1 METIEQPQS
10 GDSILSSGLYG
21 TTARALIDV
30 VNKLHQCGTDNY
42 FDLPKIA
49 VIGNQSAGKSSLIE
63 SISGI
68 TLPRST
74 GTCTRCPIE
83 VMLKS
88 DTVES
93 VWKCQ
98 VSVFDYKQGRAVQFG
113 EALYQKREVEFVLRR
128 AQLATLNPAKDIT
141 TFVDLDN
148 AECEKYEYA
157 LRTERPTEEEDDSDY
172 LVKKKDW
179 DNFKSQE
186 PFSQN
191 PVVVDITGADVDVT
205 FIDLP
210 GLIQNSKVRL
220 RGW

>member
-1 METIEQPQS
+1 METIEHPQS
-10 GDSILSSGLYG
+10 GDHILSSGHYG

-30 VNKLHQCGTDNY
+30 VNKLYQCGTDEY
-42 FDLPKIA
+42 LDLPKIA

-83 VMLKS
+83 VMVKS
-88 DTVES
+88 DAAES

-98 VSVFDYKQGRAVQFG
+98 VSVFDQKQGKAVQFG
-113 EALYQKREVEFVLRR
+113 EAVYQKRDVELVLRR
-128 AQLATLNPAKDIT
+128 AQLATLNPAKAVT

-148 AECEKYEYA
+148 AECEKYEYV
-157 LRTERPTEEEDDSDY
+157 LRKERPTDQEKDDSDR

-179 DNFKSQE
+179 DNFVSQE
-186 PFSQN
+186 AFSQN
-191 PVVVDITGADVDVT
+191 PVVVEVIGGDFDVT

-210 GLIQNSKVRL
+210 GLIQNSKV
-220 RGW
+220 